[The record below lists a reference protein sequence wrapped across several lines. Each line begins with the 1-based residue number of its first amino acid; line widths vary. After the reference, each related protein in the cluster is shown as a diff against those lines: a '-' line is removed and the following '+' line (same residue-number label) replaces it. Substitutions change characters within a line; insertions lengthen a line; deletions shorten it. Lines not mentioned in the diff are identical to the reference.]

1 MATYLARPCPKCNG
15 YLGIVLREPG
25 RNTPLQ
31 AINGHCV
38 QCGHRLAW
46 ILIRLEG
53 RQDLLITRGGRDML
67 DPQKTLEREALL
79 KRIRE
84 LDAEITHHD
93 RNLRER
99 EARLP
104 IEEQLRLKLRRFIEV
119 KISEL
124 AEKVQVETRCP
135 GKSKTLLNF
144 SALRCAVSANN
155 PLKIYE
161 AKRFDDVM
169 HQGGRT

>member
-1 MATYLARPCPKCNG
+1 
-15 YLGIVLREPG
+15 
-25 RNTPLQ
+25 
-31 AINGHCV
+31 
-38 QCGHRLAW
+38 
-46 ILIRLEG
+46 
-53 RQDLLITRGGRDML
+53 ML

-84 LDAEITHHD
+84 LDAEIVRYE

-124 AEKVQVETRCP
+124 AEKVRVEVR
-135 GKSKTLLNF
+135 
-144 SALRCAVSANN
+144 R
-155 PLKIYE
+155 
-161 AKRFDDVM
+161 
-169 HQGGRT
+169 